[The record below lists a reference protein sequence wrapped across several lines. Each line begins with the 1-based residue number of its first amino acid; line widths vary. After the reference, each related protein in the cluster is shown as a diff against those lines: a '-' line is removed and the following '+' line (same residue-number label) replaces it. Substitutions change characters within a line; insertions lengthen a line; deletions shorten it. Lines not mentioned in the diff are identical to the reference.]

1 MILWEVL
8 AAGAAGNALVP
19 EEENGPL
26 HDVQHFLLGG
36 KYLVHGVAVGHAL
49 TPAAAQVDPV
59 AVRKFL
65 GHTKGTLA
73 LAAATVVAGL
83 GIIVQFFT

>member
-19 EEENGPL
+19 EEENGSH
-26 HDVQHFLLGG
+26 HDVQHFILRG
-36 KYLVHGVAVGHAL
+36 KALVHGVAVGHAL
-49 TPAAAQVDPV
+49 APAAAQVYPV
-59 AVRKFL
+59 AVHKFL
-65 GHTKGTLA
+65 GHTEGTLA

-83 GIIVQFFT
+83 GIIVQFFA